1 MIKDKIF
8 LKNPWALY
16 LFVLLKTVFLLKSNI
31 GGVILPIRKRRK
43 TWNNRKN
50 IRALRDRT

>member
-31 GGVILPIRKRRK
+31 GVILPIRKRRK
-43 TWNNRKN
+43 KWNNKKN